1 MVLIEIYPVKFGGDI
16 FIKYLDLL
24 EEYLKIYS
32 EEFVKTEKI
41 DFEDPECGG
50 LVSDYFLYSSEYPN
64 ILRKSF
70 LITMYSYLEHE
81 LINTCEFKKESE
93 SLQLD
98 INDLNG
104 GVLERAK
111 KYLKLIGKDISSCKS
126 WSEINN
132 IKAIRNCIVHSD
144 GVLTSEKHKHI
155 RNYIKKRQDIR
166 VEGDAIFLT
175 ADYCRH
181 AINTFSDFEFE
192 FKYG

>member
-1 MVLIEIYPVKFGGDI
+1 MAFRVYPVKFGEDI
-16 FIKYLDLL
+16 FIKYLDLI
-24 EEYLKIYS
+24 EEYLKQYS
-32 EEFVKTEKI
+32 EDFVKKEKI
-41 DFEDPECGG
+41 DFDDPECD
-50 LVSDYFLYSSEYPN
+50 VSEYFLYANEYPN

-81 LINTCEFKKESE
+81 LIKTCEFKKESE

-98 INDLNG
+98 INQLNG

-111 KYLKLIGKDISSCKS
+111 NYLKLIGKDISNCKS

-144 GVLTSEKHKHI
+144 GVLTSEKDKHI

-175 ADYCRH
+175 TDYCRH
-181 AINTFSDFEFE
+181 AIITFSDFEFE